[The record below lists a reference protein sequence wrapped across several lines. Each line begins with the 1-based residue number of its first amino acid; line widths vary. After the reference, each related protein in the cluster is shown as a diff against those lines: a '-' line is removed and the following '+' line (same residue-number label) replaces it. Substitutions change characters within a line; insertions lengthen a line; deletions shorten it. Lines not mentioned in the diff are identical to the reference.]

1 MDFLGIRPPVNAPI
15 SSTVDA
21 RTNYNELA
29 YNATDG
35 QTSQVDFE
43 QTRLMLKRCYDAGKE
58 VYEEAVREGVDR
70 IIEDM
75 GQRIGEEADNAV
87 PLGTFDSW
95 VAFTDLKGWEHW
107 AFYDA
112 ASTFTSDDSPE
123 KIPREVLHYMCNRTI
138 EWVIETFENEAE
150 WFND

>member
-29 YNATDG
+29 YEATEG

-58 VYEEAVREGVDR
+58 IFEELARGDQDEAS
-70 IIEDM
+70 IQE
-75 GQRIGEEADNAV
+75 RIGQEADRAK
-87 PLGTFDSW
+87 PIGTFDSW

-107 AFYDA
+107 SFYEA
-112 ASTFTSDDSPE
+112 AESFTSDDSPE
-123 KIPREVLHYMCNRTI
+123 RIPQNVLYHMCTRTI
-138 EWVIETFENEAE
+138 EWVVGTFENEAR
-150 WFND
+150 WD